1 MKYTNRVRAEQ
12 KELERLLP
20 TSLNETAQGILLL
33 REAGSANAER
43 KQMLIQPGYD
53 CSVNDLV
60 TILKRMTDDV
70 SITEGTS
77 ATNPKTAFLAGI
89 RKEKK
94 TRRRTERRRRISST
108 IRWPIYPASRRNA
121 LEIRRQGRS
130 NLDGK

>member
-94 TRRRTERRRRISST
+94 SETANRTTEKDLIHDTMANIPGIETER
-108 IRWPIYPASRRNA
+108 PGDQAA
-121 LEIRRQGRS
+121 GEIES
-130 NLDGK
+130 